1 MKNNMVKIIHVFKE
15 NIFIDYIIEQFK
27 DMNIP
32 TRFFCLDTG
41 SSFLQKMKYKD
52 EIEFF
57 KNFKQLKKEVQLNDA
72 IYVLHSRFIPFYKLN
87 SLFKNKEIIWFLWGY
102 DLYKDN
108 RLCLSHNLIN
118 LKLYKP
124 FTLGYLKSTRTIKQ
138 KIRNILS
145 YFINFFSAK
154 IFYSKLNYISCVLS
168 NEFELIQNT
177 KYKIHNFIPLR
188 YINKQRIEISNFTL
202 KKENTILI
210 NNSATPTGNHLD
222 ILRLISQHI
231 NTDTVI
237 YIPFSYGVDKL
248 YFEMVK
254 NEVKRIGL
262 EKNVIFLTNFI
273 DYTEYRKILD
283 SCNIAIFGHIRQQ
296 AIGNVVDLFS
306 LGAKIFFYEDSI
318 SYRFYKS
325 KGFHIYSLESNF
337 SEHELTTLLDENLR
351 KDNIDKLDKLNNY
364 DTYLSELKI
373 ALKTHFDIK

>member
-124 FTLGYLKSTRTIKQ
+124 FTCLI
-138 KIRNILS
+138 
-145 YFINFFSAK
+145 IN
-154 IFYSKLNYISCVLS
+154 
-168 NEFELIQNT
+168 
-177 KYKIHNFIPLR
+177 
-188 YINKQRIEISNFTL
+188 
-202 KKENTILI
+202 
-210 NNSATPTGNHLD
+210 
-222 ILRLISQHI
+222 
-231 NTDTVI
+231 
-237 YIPFSYGVDKL
+237 
-248 YFEMVK
+248 
-254 NEVKRIGL
+254 
-262 EKNVIFLTNFI
+262 
-273 DYTEYRKILD
+273 
-283 SCNIAIFGHIRQQ
+283 
-296 AIGNVVDLFS
+296 
-306 LGAKIFFYEDSI
+306 
-318 SYRFYKS
+318 
-325 KGFHIYSLESNF
+325 
-337 SEHELTTLLDENLR
+337 
-351 KDNIDKLDKLNNY
+351 
-364 DTYLSELKI
+364 
-373 ALKTHFDIK
+373 